1 MHVCACTCLHESAC
15 KWAHVHV
22 CVLGWL
28 WALTWVGGLV
38 EVLIS
43 GRICEAQL
51 GPEQKLVVWVRLEP
65 WELGWYS
72 HLQWERPKEP
82 MGIQGGL
89 QQEGP

>member
-1 MHVCACTCLHESAC
+1 M
-15 KWAHVHV
+15 
-22 CVLGWL
+22 
-28 WALTWVGGLV
+28 

-43 GRICEAQL
+43 GRVCEAQL